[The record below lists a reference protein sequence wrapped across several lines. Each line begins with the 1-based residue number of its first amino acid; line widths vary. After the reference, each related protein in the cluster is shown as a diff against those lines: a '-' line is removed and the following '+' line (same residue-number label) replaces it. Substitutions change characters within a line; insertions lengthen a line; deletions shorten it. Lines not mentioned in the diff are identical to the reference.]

1 MSPNRIWWSEL
12 DVGAGGGMLPNAAKP
27 EPWTGYDAQLE
38 AVAVRGTKVW
48 KPRPTG
54 KARRYDFMIL
64 VSQKIKS

>member
-1 MSPNRIWWSEL
+1 MSPNRIRWSEL

-48 KPRPTG
+48 KPRPPQGRPGGTTSISEN
-54 KARRYDFMIL
+54 KIL
-64 VSQKIKS
+64 ES